1 MLLEVNDGHGKRA
14 IPTLQMVDIATGWV
28 ELVAFLGRS
37 YLVMQDAFLFIL
49 GPGGATA
56 KGGKR
61 KVGGIFGLNGANF
74 SFSFCLM
81 AEMSNWAVL
90 AKTSAETRRSAE
102 PKASGIGLFSP
113 KGKL

>member
-1 MLLEVNDGHGKRA
+1 
-14 IPTLQMVDIATGWV
+14 MVDIATGWV
-28 ELVAFLGRS
+28 ELVAVLDARCFSFHLRPWGSDGKRGVSAKLGEFLGN
-37 YLVMQDAFLFIL
+37 L
-49 GPGGATA
+49 
-56 KGGKR
+56 
-61 KVGGIFGLNGANF
+61 GLNGANF

-90 AKTSAETRRSAE
+90 AKTGAETRRSAE